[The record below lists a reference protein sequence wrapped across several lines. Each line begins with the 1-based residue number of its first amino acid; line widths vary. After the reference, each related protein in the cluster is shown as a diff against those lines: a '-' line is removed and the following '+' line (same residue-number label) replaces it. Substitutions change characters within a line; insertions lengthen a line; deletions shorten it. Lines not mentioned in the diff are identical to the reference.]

1 MSARRRTVELTEQ
14 QIVFLRSCLEWT
26 AEQLRTVPGGPQAQD
41 PAFGAN
47 ALTAIA
53 DIESALA
60 DAQDIG

>member
-1 MSARRRTVELTEQ
+1 MTEQ

-26 AEQLRTVPGGPQAQD
+26 AEQLRTVPGGAQAQD
-41 PAFGAN
+41 PAFGED